1 MPPILQLKTTKYL
14 LVSIAILVV
23 LFFTVSSSIK
33 HTDSSE
39 SHDLEYK
46 GAVLAHIHRIGS
58 GYGSTSS
65 KEIHK
70 HLSAVGYNVVQLNT
84 FAYMRNRKDTMIY
97 IGGDPSMAGPYIESE
112 IQNLHEMGF
121 KVMLKPHI
129 WIGGHDLDPDNW
141 RSKID
146 FEDSQKREKWF
157 KSYSKFIL
165 GEAELA
171 ESTGV
176 EILVIGTELV
186 GVSKYT
192 QDWKNLI
199 EKIRKVYSGKL
210 TYAAEGMN
218 AQKIEFWNDLDYIGI
233 DAYFPLTD
241 KADPGLKEL
250 VRGWEKYE
258 PEMRK
263 LSDKYNEQIIFTEIG
278 FKSVEGTAIKPWEW
292 GQEGKTSQVEQ
303 ALAFEATSIAFKNK
317 PYLAGIFV
325 WKYFTDMNSHEKG
338 NNEKGFTPYGK
349 EAEKV
354 ISAWFN
360 MDNVQPVK

>member
-1 MPPILQLKTTKYL
+1 MKTTKYL
-14 LVSIAILVV
+14 LIFIAILVV
-23 LFFTVSSSIK
+23 LIFTIASNFT
-33 HTDSSE
+33 HPDSNQA
-39 SHDLEYK
+39 HDLKYK

-97 IGGDPSMAGPYIESE
+97 IGGDPSMAGPYLESE

-146 FEDSQKREKWF
+146 FDDSQKRKKWF
-157 KSYSKFIL
+157 ESYTKFIL

-171 ESTGV
+171 ETTGT
-176 EILVIGTELV
+176 EMLVIGTELV

-218 AQKIEFWNDLDYIGI
+218 AQKIEFWSDLDYIGV

-241 KADPGLKEL
+241 KADPSLKEL
-250 VRGWEKYE
+250 VEGWGKYE
-258 PEMRK
+258 PQIK
-263 LSDKYNEQIIFTEIG
+263 DLSAKYSKQIIFTEIG

-292 GQEGKTSQVEQ
+292 KQDGNTSEKEQ
-303 ALAFEATSIAFKNK
+303 ALAFEATSIAFRDK

-325 WKYFTDMNSHEKG
+325 WKYFTDMNSREKG

-360 MDNVQPVK
+360 MDNVQPIK